1 MTIRQQGQHF
11 SMPRR
16 KLVSVA
22 MQAGVG
28 ISSVVEIALDRPWPN
43 AEAHQAMLDD
53 APVTRIV
60 GWLWDVMDAFALTQE
75 IPEPLDPREEEF
87 ATGRD

>member
-1 MTIRQQGQHF
+1 MIRQQGTHF
-11 SMPRR
+11 SMSRR

-28 ISSVVEIALDRPWPN
+28 IGSVVEIVLDRPWPN

-53 APVTRIV
+53 APVTRLV
-60 GWLWDVMDAFALTQE
+60 GWLWDVMDAFAVAQE
-75 IPEPLDPREEEF
+75 MP
-87 ATGRD
+87 TGAGH

>member
-28 ISSVVEIALDRPWPN
+28 ISSVVEIALDRPWPHR
-43 AEAHQAMLDD
+43 ERHQAMLDD
-53 APVTRIV
+53 EPVVCIV
-60 GWLWDVMDAFALTQE
+60 NWLWGVTDAYGLIE
-75 IPEPLDPREEEF
+75 DRPEPLDPREEEF